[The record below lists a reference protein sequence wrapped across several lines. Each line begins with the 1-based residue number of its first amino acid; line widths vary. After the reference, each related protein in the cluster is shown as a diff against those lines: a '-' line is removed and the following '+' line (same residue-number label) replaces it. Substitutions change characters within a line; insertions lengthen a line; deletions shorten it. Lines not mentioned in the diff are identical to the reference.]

1 MIYRRKTY
9 AIRPEKLEEFNEFF
23 HTYLYPNQLKYGAKL
38 IGRWVNESHD
48 EITAT
53 WQYESLEQYEEIE
66 CKIRKSDLHMK
77 ARERREELGELY
89 LESSQEFLTSTAD
102 PYSYHPPKHIVSAAA
117 VILNDAEE
125 MLLIKG
131 PRRGWEMPGGQV
143 EEGESLSEA
152 AIRETKEESGA
163 DIEIV
168 KYCGVFQNVKSSI
181 SNNLFLAKFVGG
193 ELTTSPESV
202 DVRFFPIDDAL
213 KMVNWKNFRQR
224 IEYCLNEEKH
234 PFYVAF

>member
-1 MIYRRKTY
+1 M
-9 AIRPEKLEEFNEFF
+9 
-23 HTYLYPNQLKYGAKL
+23 
-38 IGRWVNESHD
+38 
-48 EITAT
+48 
-53 WQYESLEQYEEIE
+53 
-66 CKIRKSDLHMK
+66 
-77 ARERREELGELY
+77 
-89 LESSQEFLTSTAD
+89 ESSQEFLTSTAE
-102 PYSYHPPKHIVSAAA
+102 PYSYHPPKHIVSAAS

-152 AIRETKEESGA
+152 AIREAKEESGA

-193 ELTTSPESV
+193 ELTTSPESL

-213 KMVNWKNFRQR
+213 EMVNWKNFRQR